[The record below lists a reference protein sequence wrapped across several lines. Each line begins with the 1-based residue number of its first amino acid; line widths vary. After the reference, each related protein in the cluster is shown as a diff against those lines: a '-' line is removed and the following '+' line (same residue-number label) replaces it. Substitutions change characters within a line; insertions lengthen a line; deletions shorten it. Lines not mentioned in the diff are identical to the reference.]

1 MGAPM
6 YQSRRGPRHVNRRVG
21 RFSRGWRGE
30 RNFIDAG
37 HAPSPAPGR
46 GRLTGGLTMLM
57 SLRVSILIRQA
68 AYLSE
73 GNWKKGI
80 VFSGSP
86 CSWRLFSCPHEIIRK
101 KIVHL

>member
-1 MGAPM
+1 
-6 YQSRRGPRHVNRRVG
+6 
-21 RFSRGWRGE
+21 
-30 RNFIDAG
+30 
-37 HAPSPAPGR
+37 
-46 GRLTGGLTMLM
+46 MLM

-101 KIVHL
+101 KIVHLFMN